1 MRILHID
8 TGRELRGG
16 QRQLLLL
23 ARGLG
28 VRGHSQT
35 VLARAGSPLFKASRE
50 AGITTMPATAA
61 NLLRQAPHAEV
72 IHAHDARGHTLAV
85 LAGGNTPVIV
95 SRRVAFPVGSGVLS
109 RWKYSR
115 AARFLAV
122 SRSVAGQLAAAGV
135 SQEKI
140 AVVYDGVE
148 LKERATASGRER
160 LVLAP
165 ATDDPQKGSALAREA
180 CRAAGV
186 ELKFSCDLEED
197 LPRAALF
204 LYLTRSEGLGS
215 AILLA
220 MACGA
225 PVVASN
231 VGGIPEVI
239 EHGVTGLLVENAPEA
254 VVAAIQSVMSDLAS
268 AARCVEAA
276 REQVAARFSSDI
288 MVAQTERAYEMVVTG
303 RPSA

>member
-23 ARGLG
+23 ARGLSL
-28 VRGHSQT
+28 RGHSQM
-35 VLARAGSPLFKASRE
+35 VLARAGSPLFKASQE
-50 AGITTMPATAA
+50 AGIATLPATVAS
-61 NLLRQAPHAEV
+61 LLRQAPHAEV
-72 IHAHDARGHTLAV
+72 IHAHDARGHTMAA

-109 RWKYSR
+109 RWKYGR

-122 SRSVAGQLAAAGV
+122 SRFVAGQLAAAGV

-140 AVVYDGVE
+140 AVVYDGIE
-148 LKERATASGRER
+148 LKGRTTALRRER
-160 LVLAP
+160 FVLAP
-165 ATDDPQKGSALAREA
+165 ATDDPQKGSALAGEA
-180 CRAAGV
+180 CRTAGV
-186 ELKFSCDLEED
+186 ELKFSCDLGAD
-197 LPRAALF
+197 LPRALLF
-204 LYLTRSEGLGS
+204 LYLTRSEGMGS

-220 MACGA
+220 MACGT

-239 EHGVTGLLVENAPEA
+239 DHGVTGLLVENTPEA
-254 VVAAIQSVMSDLAS
+254 AGAAILSVMSDSAS
-268 AARCVEAA
+268 AASRAEAA
-276 REQVAARFSSDI
+276 WEQVAVRFSSDI
-288 MVAQTERAYEMVVTG
+288 MVAQTERAYEMVVTE